1 MLNAASVA
9 VRVEAVVETAALT
22 DKMVVLRLT
31 VSADKAPLN
40 TPSTAEK
47 DTDALLNA
55 LDSDATAFPRTTV
68 WMERAVVSPESTA
81 ARDGMAVLLTDATAL
96 MRADISAK
104 TLAFSPVT
112 LLRVLGLRVKLGLV

>member
-1 MLNAASVA
+1 MLNAASFA

-22 DKMVVLRLT
+22 DKMAVLRLT

-55 LDSDATAFPRTTV
+55 LDSDATAFPRTPV
-68 WMERAVVSPESTA
+68 WVERAVIRPESTA

-96 MRADISAK
+96 MRADISSE
-104 TLAFSPVT
+104 TLVFSPAT
-112 LLRVLGLRVKLGLV
+112 LIRVLELRVILGLL